1 MHPAPAEVRLS
12 GTALSPGLA
21 IGRPC
26 ILSHKAGA
34 EAGPTAGGEQR
45 QRLADALTRMAR
57 RLEVLAGTAADRLGT
72 EAAEIF
78 HAYRMLLEDECF
90 RHQLYEDIATNG
102 VDAGEALRNR
112 FRECRTR
119 LSAADTDYLQQR
131 CADILELE
139 RGILNDLYGID
150 SCRLCKDTLDCR
162 IDHCHLGND
171 HILVARTLTANLPFE
186 LDTHTV
192 GFLVERGSRT
202 SHAVILARALHL
214 PVVGNVR
221 HLPAAVPLD
230 TELVINGDTGEVI
243 LNPTRETLAELRQ
256 ALAGQSSAVSVQE
269 PLPDF
274 RVMANIGRITEVEQA
289 LSAKADGIGLYRSEI
304 EMLAEPRMPDAA
316 EQETRYRRLLEAV
329 GERPVTVR
337 LLDLGAD
344 KHANWLR
351 HNRSAGPQGS
361 RGARLLLACP
371 DLLREQARALARA
384 SLRRPINV
392 LYPMIVD
399 LEQFVCLRTL
409 FESSVADLK
418 PASLRHGVMFEVP
431 SACLQARQILDVA
444 DFGSIGTN
452 DLIQYLF
459 AGDRTCQDGMG
470 EQCFERHA
478 VLWRLL
484 EELARAA
491 NRTGKPL
498 SVCGELAGNPD
509 LTRRIMDTG
518 ISVVSTGAAHIAA
531 VRRAAREHAYRNTA
545 ADH

>member
-1 MHPAPAEVRLS
+1 MHPAPAEIRLS

-26 ILSHKAGA
+26 ILSHKATTGA
-34 EAGPTAGGEQR
+34 GYKNPGEER
-45 QRLADALTRMAR
+45 QRLADALAGMAR
-57 RLEVLAGTAADRLGT
+57 RLEVLARTAAARLGA

-78 HAYRMLLEDECF
+78 HAYRMMLEDECF
-90 RHQLYEDIATNG
+90 RQLLYEDIATSG

-119 LSAADTDYLQQR
+119 LSSADTDYLQQR

-139 RGILNDLYGID
+139 RGILNDLHGID
-150 SCRLCKDTLDCR
+150 SCRLCKDTPDCH

-171 HILVARTLTANLPFE
+171 HILVARTLTASLPIE

-202 SHAVILARALHL
+202 SHAVILARALRL

-221 HLPAAVPLD
+221 RLPEAVPLD
-230 TELVINGDTGEVI
+230 SVLVVNGDTGEVI
-243 LNPTRETLAELRQ
+243 LNPAQETLAELQR
-256 ALAGQSSAVSVQE
+256 ALAAQSSAVSVQD

-274 RVMANIGRITEVEQA
+274 RVMANIGRVAEVEQA
-289 LSAKADGIGLYRSEI
+289 LAAKADGIGLYRSEI
-304 EMLAEPRMPDAA
+304 EMLAEPRMPDAT
-316 EQETRYRRLLEAV
+316 EQEARYRRLLEAM

-344 KHANWLR
+344 KHADWLR
-351 HNRSAGPQGS
+351 HNRSPGPQGS

-371 DLLREQARALARA
+371 ELLHEQARALVRA
-384 SLRRPINV
+384 AGRRPLQV
-392 LYPMIVD
+392 LYPMVVD
-399 LEQFVCLRTL
+399 LDQFLCLRTL
-409 FESSVADLK
+409 FESCVADLQ
-418 PASLRHGVMFEVP
+418 PAALRHGVMFEVP
-431 SACLQARQILDVA
+431 SACLQARQLLEAA

-459 AGDRTCQDGMG
+459 AGDRTCQDGLG
-470 EQCFERHA
+470 EQCFEHHG
-478 VLWRLL
+478 VLWQLL
-484 EELARAA
+484 EELSRAA
-491 NRTGKPL
+491 RRTGKPL
-498 SVCGELAGNPD
+498 SICGELAGNPD
-509 LTRRIMDTG
+509 LTRRIMDAG
-518 ISVVSTGAAHIAA
+518 ISMVSTGATQIAE
-531 VRRAAREHAYRNTA
+531 VRRAAREHPDRDTA